1 MGLSASKSE
10 ESRRAPTSSC
20 LKEALSALNASSGTR
35 RACHQLNEVRSF
47 RNHAGSTVG
56 GPIIQWRYR
65 TCVFLL
71 QEAVVVAVVA
81 TSVLRPGGSMQMEHA
96 PSSSSLRI
104 LFALETMQGPQ
115 LEDQLFNASQ
125 SAHPRTA
132 SCTQFD
138 GQIPHRN
145 HEFGMQLRGRSSSK
159 AELLR
164 AGRNCSVSAPAT
176 KASVTAAS
184 SSGPRAHAAIIPLAW
199 NNISKVL
206 K

>member
-1 MGLSASKSE
+1 
-10 ESRRAPTSSC
+10 
-20 LKEALSALNASSGTR
+20 
-35 RACHQLNEVRSF
+35 
-47 RNHAGSTVG
+47 
-56 GPIIQWRYR
+56 
-65 TCVFLL
+65 
-71 QEAVVVAVVA
+71 
-81 TSVLRPGGSMQMEHA
+81 MQMEHA

-164 AGRNCSVSAPAT
+164 AGRNCS
-176 KASVTAAS
+176 
-184 SSGPRAHAAIIPLAW
+184 G
-199 NNISKVL
+199 
-206 K
+206 